1 MSINPI
7 RINGEKSFIVEK
19 LPKISLIP
27 NKNSQILCQLDF
39 INSHQWLL
47 LGIISTI
54 CLVFIIV
61 SCTWIA

>member
-7 RINGEKSFIVEK
+7 RINGEKSFVVEK

-27 NKNSQILCQLDF
+27 NKTSQILCQLDF
-39 INSHQWLL
+39 INSQEWLL
-47 LGIISTI
+47 LGVISTV
-54 CLVFIIV
+54 CLVFIIG

>member
-7 RINGEKSFIVEK
+7 RINGEKSFVVEK

-27 NKNSQILCQLDF
+27 NKTSQILYKLDF
-39 INSHQWLL
+39 INSQEWLL

-54 CLVFIIV
+54 CLVFIIG
-61 SCTWIA
+61 SCIWIA

>member
-7 RINGEKSFIVEK
+7 RINGERSFAVEK
-19 LPKISLIP
+19 LPKIFLIP
-27 NKNSQILCQLDF
+27 NKNSRFLCQLDF
-39 INSHQWLL
+39 INSQQWLL

-54 CLVFIIV
+54 CLVFIIG

>member
-7 RINGEKSFIVEK
+7 RINGEKSFVVEK
-19 LPKISLIP
+19 LPKITLIP
-27 NKNSQILCQLDF
+27 NKTSQILCQLNF
-39 INSHQWLL
+39 INYQEWLL

-54 CLVFIIV
+54 CLVFIIG